1 MLDIKKLTNI
11 KDIVEVLKQLPEND
25 RLILTLYLYE
35 RLSIEQVQMI
45 LDKIPA
51 ETNKS

>member
-1 MLDIKKLTNI
+1 MLDTKKINNI

-35 RLSIEQVQMI
+35 RLSIEQVRMI

-51 ETNKS
+51 ETDQS